1 MLVFENNQKHE
12 IIIYLDADKSI
23 HRMQCDCI
31 AYRLKKNVC
40 AHLIAALI
48 AIEASKQQNHIVK
61 LSNTIAA
68 DGILNIPEMPLP
80 DETHKIKVHV
90 DLIISQDLEKKNLF
104 NQYYLEFKI
113 GLQKSYILKISVNS
127 LKLLKTMR
135 IYTMVKI
142 SPFNLICIPLNRLF

>member
-1 MLVFENNQKHE
+1 MKINMHDIHKFTQNEQAYKKGYQLYEEGAVKSFQYNQSLNAYYVLVFENNQKHE

-68 DGILNIPEMPLP
+68 DGILNIPEMP
-80 DETHKIKVHV
+80 
-90 DLIISQDLEKKNLF
+90 
-104 NQYYLEFKI
+104 
-113 GLQKSYILKISVNS
+113 
-127 LKLLKTMR
+127 
-135 IYTMVKI
+135 
-142 SPFNLICIPLNRLF
+142 